1 LEAAGEVLS
10 RNPRATLADIAA
22 EAGVGRATL
31 HRHFKSRDD
40 LVDTLAHHALD
51 ATEAACSS
59 INYFGQPAS
68 RSLRQTIEALV
79 PLGAK
84 YAFLSYQPI
93 SEAQATPLGARLR
106 SQNQQMRE
114 LIEAARGEGMFSKD
128 IPVAWLSS
136 SIDAL
141 IYAGWS
147 SVRSGDI
154 APNDV
159 SGLVLRTLERGL
171 GSLDTE

>member
-1 LEAAGEVLS
+1 MLS
-10 RNPRATLADIAA
+10 ENPRATLADIATS
-22 EAGVGRATL
+22 AGVGRATL

-40 LVDTLAHHALD
+40 LLDTLAHDALD
-51 ATEAACSS
+51 ATDSACAG
-59 INYFGQPAS
+59 IDYYGQSAS
-68 RSLRQTIEALV
+68 LSLRQTVEALV

-84 YAFLSYQPI
+84 YAFLTHQPI
-93 SEAQATPLGARLR
+93 SESDDSPLGSRLR
-106 SQNQQMRE
+106 TQNRQMRE
-114 LIEAARGEGMFSKD
+114 LVIAARDEGMFSKD
-128 IPVAWLSS
+128 IPVAWLTG

-171 GSLDTE
+171 GTLDTK

>member
-1 LEAAGEVLS
+1 MLS
-10 RNPRATLADIAA
+10 ENPRATLADIASA
-22 EAGVGRATL
+22 AGVGRATL

-40 LVDTLAHHALD
+40 LVDTLAHDALD
-51 ATEAACSS
+51 ATESACAD
-59 INYFGQPAS
+59 IDYYGQSAGL
-68 RSLRQTIEALV
+68 SLRQTVEALV
-79 PLGAK
+79 PLGAQ
-84 YAFLSYQPI
+84 YAFLTYQPI
-93 SEAQATPLGARLR
+93 SESEDSPLGSRLR
-106 SQNQQMRE
+106 TQNQQMRE
-114 LIEAARGEGMFSKD
+114 LVIAARDEGMFSKD
-128 IPVAWLSS
+128 IPVAWLSA

-171 GSLDTE
+171 GTLDTK